1 MHLSFDTR
9 EGGREGGEIDKT
21 HCFGGEYLAMKEET
35 ITLGSG
41 KEASS
46 ILEIRRLL
54 ILYGEIRNPFLHD
67 GFGPIIVVLA
77 WDLHLDLP
85 LQHCMHEGR
94 LHVVKMLTTVASE
107 NEQ

>member
-9 EGGREGGEIDKT
+9 EGGRGGEEIDKT

-46 ILEIRRLL
+46 ISEIGRLL
-54 ILYGEIRNPFLHD
+54 ILYGEIGNPSVHD
-67 GFGPIIVVLA
+67 GFGPSCFGMGSSSRFA
-77 WDLHLDLP
+77 FATLH
-85 LQHCMHEGR
+85 
-94 LHVVKMLTTVASE
+94 A
-107 NEQ
+107 